1 MASISSPTGSD
12 TWTLDLEVS
21 PKAHVQPWPIT
32 LRLASTVWREVR
44 PEDGM
49 VNVATSVKLQRRL
62 ESNLCGHVS

>member
-1 MASISSPTGSD
+1 MASKSSPTGSD
-12 TWTLDLEVS
+12 MWTLDLEVS
-21 PKAHVQPWPIT
+21 PKADVQSWPIT

-62 ESNLCGHVS
+62 ESNLCGHIS